1 MAAQPRQPHARER
14 PQAHLQGLMPTP
26 PPFRLCTAFQVHGR
40 VFPCLMHAYWHVCP
54 GHVACE
60 VSAAAS
66 TAKCFVYLLC
76 KVCGSSGST
85 E

>member
-40 VFPCLMHAYWHVCP
+40 VIPCLMHAYWHVCP
-54 GHVACE
+54 EHVACE
-60 VSAAAS
+60 VSAAAWTLPNAS
-66 TAKCFVYLLC
+66 FTCCVRCVVQA
-76 KVCGSSGST
+76 
-85 E
+85 EAQ